1 MLYNVKYK
9 DIYRY
14 TVDITNKKIQGM
26 SVKRCVMNKERERKV
41 KIRYS
46 RVGAVVIPLLLVSVG
61 IMAYIK
67 SHEKMIPEME
77 NDASAVSEYTDS
89 VVPAEA
95 VAEPLTEAE
104 NGNKTVPFVVYP
116 KRTDASVKLDKKYDG
131 KNVVLYDAE
140 TGEVVAYRD
149 ENVRIYPAS
158 LTKVMT
164 LIVAVE
170 NIKDLSDKV
179 EITEEMVNPMIA
191 LDASRAG
198 FAVGE
203 KPSLDQVLY
212 GMVLESGADAALAA
226 AVYVAGS
233 EEAFVELMNRKAE
246 DMKLKDTHF
255 TNVVGLHAE
264 DHYST
269 AADMAAILD
278 YAMQDETC
286 LKYLTAVEY
295 KYPPTKE
302 SPEGLTFN
310 STLFSRMF
318 GDEMPNVTVKGGKT
332 GYTDEA
338 KNCVE
343 TFADVNGKKYI
354 LVIAGDKTNWNA
366 IYDTLSIY
374 STYCA
379 GGKDYEPP
387 KK

>member
-1 MLYNVKYK
+1 
-9 DIYRY
+9 
-14 TVDITNKKIQGM
+14 
-26 SVKRCVMNKERERKV
+26 MNKERERKV

-46 RVGAVVIPLLLVSVG
+46 RVGAVVIPLLLISAG

-67 SHEKMIPEME
+67 SHEKKITA
-77 NDASAVSEYTDS
+77 NDVIISDGYEPVIADSASDDDS
-89 VVPAEA
+89 Q
-95 VAEPLTEAE
+95 LLSGAE
-104 NGNKTVPFVVYP
+104 NGNKTVPFIVYP
-116 KRTDASVKLDKKYDG
+116 HRTDASVKLDKKYDG

-149 ENVRIYPAS
+149 ENVQIYPAS

-164 LIVAVE
+164 LIVAAE
-170 NIKDLSDKV
+170 NIKNLSDKV
-179 EITEEMVNPMIA
+179 EITAEMIDPMIQV
-191 LDASRAG
+191 DASRAG

-203 KPSLDQVLY
+203 TPTLDQVLY
-212 GMVLESGADAALAA
+212 GMVLESGADASIAA

-233 EEAFVELMNRKAE
+233 EEAFVELMNKKAE
-246 DMKLKDTHF
+246 EMELKRTHF
-255 TNVVGLHAE
+255 TNVVGLHAK

-286 LKYLTAVEY
+286 RKYLTAVEY
-295 KYPPTKE
+295 KYPPTKQNL
-302 SPEGLTFN
+302 EGLTFN

-318 GDEMPNVTVKGGKT
+318 GNEMPGVIVKGGKT

-338 KNCVE
+338 ENCVE
-343 TFADVNGKKYI
+343 TFADVNGKTYI

-387 KK
+387 NK